1 MDETQLFPRKIV
13 FGEVDM
19 TQGGRVDRNIFDEL
33 VVAMIDW
40 KKYRY
45 VSVGETSYGPNTSS
59 YLWPCFCGIVGTFI
73 SNTASC
79 TWSHISQDSETNAVI
94 DIMLQIVVQFPFS

>member
-1 MDETQLFPRKIV
+1 MDQTQLFPRKIV
-13 FGEVDM
+13 FGEVDV

-45 VSVGETSYGPNTSS
+45 VSVGETSYGPEI
-59 YLWPCFCGIVGTFI
+59 CGFKYMT
-73 SNTASC
+73 
-79 TWSHISQDSETNAVI
+79 QY
-94 DIMLQIVVQFPFS
+94 

>member
-13 FGEVDM
+13 FGEVDV
-19 TQGGRVDRNIFDEL
+19 TQGGQVDRNIFDEL

-45 VSVGETSYGPNTSS
+45 VSVGGTSYGP
-59 YLWPCFCGIVGTFI
+59 YF
-73 SNTASC
+73 
-79 TWSHISQDSETNAVI
+79 
-94 DIMLQIVVQFPFS
+94 

>member
-1 MDETQLFPRKIV
+1 MVKFVTQVIDEAQLFPRKIV

-33 VVAMIDW
+33 VVAMIDI

-45 VSVGETSYGPNTSS
+45 VSVGETSYGP
-59 YLWPCFCGIVGTFI
+59 YF
-73 SNTASC
+73 
-79 TWSHISQDSETNAVI
+79 
-94 DIMLQIVVQFPFS
+94 

>member
-13 FGEVDM
+13 FGEVDV
-19 TQGGRVDRNIFDEL
+19 TKGSRVDRNIFDEL

-45 VSVGETSYGPNTSS
+45 VSVGETSYGP
-59 YLWPCFCGIVGTFI
+59 Y
-73 SNTASC
+73 
-79 TWSHISQDSETNAVI
+79 SQLLK
-94 DIMLQIVVQFPFS
+94 IMLLWHLWHICL

>member
-13 FGEVDM
+13 FGEVDV

-33 VVAMIDW
+33 VAAMIHW

-45 VSVGETSYGPNTSS
+45 DIVGETS
-59 YLWPCFCGIVGTFI
+59 
-73 SNTASC
+73 
-79 TWSHISQDSETNAVI
+79 
-94 DIMLQIVVQFPFS
+94 

>member
-13 FGEVDM
+13 FGEVDV
-19 TQGGRVDRNIFDEL
+19 TQGGQVDRNIFDEL

-45 VSVGETSYGPNTSS
+45 VSVGETSYGP
-59 YLWPCFCGIVGTFI
+59 YFQPLK
-73 SNTASC
+73 
-79 TWSHISQDSETNAVI
+79 
-94 DIMLQIVVQFPFS
+94 IMLFVVLLTHLSPILRHLL